1 MKRNTTLLF
10 IMSFM
15 AATAGAA
22 FKDPGFLA
30 RPIGMGGAFTAIA
43 DDVNSVWYNPAGLT
57 NVQRNSVLFTY
68 SKPYLELGGV
78 DMNTAFASYVMPLR
92 KSGAAAVTFAQFNT
106 ADLYTENTGMLSY
119 AYDFNFMKAG
129 LNLKYL
135 GRAVTLDRRTVD
147 DPVFAKGTSKSA
159 FTADVGFFR
168 KWDEHIFSGVC
179 AKNIS
184 SPDVGFLDADPVPME
199 IRAGTAGSLKMIKPA
214 EEMLI
219 SCDLVMRDK
228 DINACLGSEMW
239 FYDYTLAG
247 RLGFNKNEASLGVSY
262 VYNIAYSN
270 FSIETHYSFTLP
282 FYIEGSS
289 GSHRLSL
296 GFQF

>member
-1 MKRNTTLLF
+1 MKKTALLLLTLQLAV
-10 IMSFM
+10 S
-15 AATAGAA
+15 GASGA

-43 DDVNSVWYNPAGLT
+43 DDINSVWYNPAGIV
-57 NVQRNSVLFTY
+57 NVERNSVMFTY

-78 DMNTAFASYVMPLR
+78 DMNTSFGSYVMPLK
-92 KSGAAAVTFAQFNT
+92 KSGAAAVTFTQFNT

-119 AYDFNFMKAG
+119 AYKFDFMKAG
-129 LNLKYL
+129 INLKYL
-135 GRAVTLDRRTVD
+135 GRSVTLDKRTID
-147 DPVFAKGTSKSA
+147 DPVFAQGTSKSA
-159 FTADVGFFR
+159 FTADIGVLR
-168 KWDEHIFSGVC
+168 KWNENVFSGICV
-179 AKNIS
+179 KNVTA
-184 SPDVGFLDADPVPME
+184 PDVGFLDVDQVPME
-199 IRAGTAGSLKMIKPA
+199 MRVGTAGSLKMVKPA

-228 DINACLGSEMW
+228 DFNACLGSEMW

-270 FSIETHYSFTLP
+270 FSIETHYSFTFP
-282 FYIEGSS
+282 FYVEGSS